1 MEFGPPKINEVFDM
15 QGKKKY
21 FHPQEK
27 KHVAFRMLHSVH
39 IFDLSFFCNIILSF
53 LRHFC
58 VYQIFILFIVKL
70 FIGFNATSSKKSHL
84 NLYTKCISNISQ
96 EFTFFVFTYFLSLF
110 FFISFLISL
119 II

>member
-39 IFDLSFFCNIILSF
+39 IVDLKLLHITLSF
-53 LRHFC
+53 LRH
-58 VYQIFILFIVKL
+58 
-70 FIGFNATSSKKSHL
+70 
-84 NLYTKCISNISQ
+84 
-96 EFTFFVFTYFLSLF
+96 
-110 FFISFLISL
+110 
-119 II
+119 